1 MRIVIEQEIITF
13 LLFNTADNFS
23 IYHLS
28 ITAPNRDFVT
38 SIGIQDAFVRELRN
52 ILERIKNDNPAVEC
66 IHIFPAMPNSLAV
79 RMGMDFMP
87 KADLLWL
94 AIFARERDAS

>member
-38 SIGIQDAFVRELRN
+38 SIGSQDAFVRELRN
-52 ILERIKNDNPAVEC
+52 ILERIKNDN
-66 IHIFPAMPNSLAV
+66 PAMPNSLAV